1 MVTYFISA
9 KTWRQKKYGNTYYS
23 LRIRG
28 TDGTDIVV
36 PMEYGHGVGQYR
48 WRAAKAVG
56 VDLGGLSHD
65 EKRAMFQVSEEYE
78 VSRKSDLHKLETEA
92 GR

>member
-1 MVTYFISA
+1 MATYFISA
-9 KTWRQKKYGNTYYS
+9 RTWRQKKYGNTYYS

-48 WRAAKAVG
+48 WRAAKALG
-56 VDLGGLSHD
+56 VDLEVLSHD
-65 EKRAMFQVSEEYE
+65 EKRAMFQMSEEYA
-78 VSRKSDLHKLETEA
+78 VTRKRDLHQPTTE
-92 GR
+92 G